1 MLAGGGGE
9 IRIEI
14 RDNGIGM
21 SAADLARAFE
31 PFQQADGGHSRKH
44 EGTGLGLAICDRLMR
59 LHGGRVLLTSELGR
73 GTVATVVIPRERA
86 AAMEGRGEQA
96 RLSA

>member
-1 MLAGGGGE
+1 MPSGE

-14 RDNGIGM
+14 RDSGIGM
-21 SAADLARAFE
+21 SAAELARAFE
-31 PFQQADGGHSRKH
+31 PFHQADGTHARNH

-59 LHGGRVLLTSELGR
+59 LHDGRVLLVSELGR
-73 GTVATVVIPRERA
+73 GTVATVVIPA
-86 AAMEGRGEQA
+86 ARNLGAAGNRA